1 MGEEVLCDRS
11 IEVVTDGGVMKVILN
26 KNTGFTLVELIVV
39 IVILGILSA
48 VAAPKFFDQQ
58 SYRERAFKDELV
70 SALRYAQKRAVASG
84 CAVRVGITATDF
96 TLYRHADTT
105 SCNTLPPV
113 TVVLTHPS
121 GGNFT
126 EEAPIT
132 LTPVTLAFDALGRTR
147 NASYTISDLTNVAGL
162 AITIDGETGC
172 VTQ

>member
-1 MGEEVLCDRS
+1 MIR
-11 IEVVTDGGVMKVILN
+11 TLN
-26 KNTGFTLVELIVV
+26 QQKGFTLVELIVV

-58 SYRERAFKDELV
+58 SYHERAFKDELV

-96 TLYRHADTT
+96 TLYRHENTA
-105 SCNTLPPV
+105 SCNTLPPA

-121 GGNFT
+121 GGDFT
-126 EEAPIT
+126 AESPVI
-132 LTPVTLAFDALGRTR
+132 LTPATLAFDALGRTR
-147 NASYTISDLTNVAGL
+147 NESYAISDFTNVAGL
-162 AITIDGETGC
+162 AIAIDGETGC